1 MQPLLG
7 DVPELGRTGVE
18 VEEPA
23 QMSGNFLPG
32 VERECPYVEGV
43 AFSDGFISVIIEQI
57 MQPRLSRDWMGKMSR
72 SLLLEC

>member
-1 MQPLLG
+1 
-7 DVPELGRTGVE
+7 
-18 VEEPA
+18 
-23 QMSGNFLPG
+23 MSGNFLPG